1 MTTKNT
7 NNDDLL
13 TNAGFIECQAAL
25 SKAFDIFVEA
35 TKKAVS
41 PTTFDS
47 KAQWAVQ
54 HDDNMNYDGSVLN
67 IDKKTELDHTLD
79 DYTGVNSYAQQQLHL
94 LENSTLT
101 DPDELEIK
109 NSEIEYITTWL
120 ELMHTL
126 YDNFLDTVTLDE
138 ETLSEKYDLIRENL
152 VDYYYS
158 DMQSD
163 YVADMEMFAGW
174 TRDDVEE
181 WREDGSVVPEDFVD
195 EFLENV

>member
-1 MTTKNT
+1 MANWDDIKTINTKLENQLDNFKT
-7 NNDDLL
+7 LMK
-13 TNAGFIECQAAL
+13 NAV
-25 SKAFDIFVEA
+25 D
-35 TKKAVS
+35 
-41 PTTFDS
+41 PTTWTTDEEYEG
-47 KAQWAVQ
+47 QWAVQ
-54 HDDNMNYDGSVLN
+54 HDDNMNYDGSILN

-79 DYTGVNSYAQQQLHL
+79 DYTGDNSYAQQQLHI
-94 LENSTLT
+94 LEDSTLT

-138 ETLSEKYDLIRENL
+138 ETLSEKYALIRENL

-158 DMQSD
+158 EMQSD
-163 YVADMEMFAGW
+163 YVASMEMFAGW
-174 TRDDVEE
+174 TSDDVEE
-181 WREDGSVVPEDFVD
+181 WREEGSVVPEDFVN